1 MENIKKAGE
10 FLGNLVVGVGAVV
23 FASVFMVVLVGLYL
37 RLIHFALGGYAI
49 WTS

>member
-1 MENIKKAGE
+1 MEYLKKTGE
-10 FLGNLVVGVGAVV
+10 FLGNLVVGVGYIV
-23 FASVFMVVLVGLYL
+23 FVSVFVVTMVGLWL

>member
-10 FLGNLVVGVGAVV
+10 FLGNLIVGVGYIMI
-23 FASVFMVVLVGLYL
+23 ASVFAIIMVGMWL
-37 RLIHFALGGYAI
+37 RLIHFALGGYTL

>member
-1 MENIKKAGE
+1 MEHLKKTGE
-10 FLGNLVVGVGAVV
+10 FLGNLVVGVGYIV
-23 FASVFMVVLVGLYL
+23 FASVFVVTMVGLWL